1 MTLSDEEEVRPLR
14 LEEAQPDRPI
24 GHRVKVSALAVA
36 LCLGA
41 GALIWKNTVPCK
53 PGSPGLLQAKFAT
66 DVDAQ
71 MALKVEGLRSVTNRS
86 LADGIV
92 MNAMKS
98 AGKDPLGIPPRHSK
112 MAKRDLIRTMRSTM
126 RHTRCDSFLEVLLM
140 LPAT

>member
-98 AGKDPLGIPPRHSK
+98 AGKDPASLPFH
-112 MAKRDLIRTMRSTM
+112 A
-126 RHTRCDSFLEVLLM
+126 DSRGTP
-140 LPAT
+140 LPLCISLHLC